1 VYLHLAADLRL
12 FIGHRVGMLLEGV
25 EPCSSWKLVFYL
37 DFVCSFSSSA
47 VASNEGSQVRRAR
60 ENLGKGDSARRRM
73 GAATPFISLQARWLA
88 ISVTHTRARNLDK
101 RIRRNIRFLFLEVVK
116 SRR

>member
-88 ISVTHTRARNLDK
+88 ISATHPLRGIWANGCGA
-101 RIRRNIRFLFLEVVK
+101 NIRFLFWE
-116 SRR
+116 R